1 MILARFKSLRGSL
14 RRGGRMKPKFRAWD
28 EEGKVMY
35 YDVYPFKDDTLLL
48 SYDEI
53 AFDEVPASEFILMQ
67 STGLRDKNGKEIFE
81 GDIVKF
87 TITNGFDY
95 VVDEY
100 GVVTYKQGAFF
111 IVKDFAEYLISYVY
125 TDKIEVIGN
134 IYENHELLEG

>member
-1 MILARFKSLRGSL
+1 MTI
-14 RRGGRMKPKFRAWD
+14 PKFRAWD
-28 EEGKVMY
+28 KLGKIMLPVGDIDTSYKLVYLEEDNGY
-35 YDVYPFKDDTLLL
+35 RCERDF
-48 SYDEI
+48 DEI
-53 AFDEVPASEFILMQ
+53 ELMQ
-67 STGLRDKNGKEIFE
+67 FTGLKDKNDKEIFE

-125 TDKIEVIGN
+125 TDEIEVVGN
-134 IYENHELLEG
+134 IYENNASLGLLVDIH